1 MDRPIGAQHQ
11 RDFDQS
17 ESLACSSA
25 ASCQLSAVKCGIIN
39 KTGACSNKIQEGEE
53 QEEEEQEEEEQEKQE
68 QEEEEGD
75 GDDVGRS
82 PWLNLVIRAS
92 GVGWEEG
99 DTSGRLGLR
108 FF

>member
-1 MDRPIGAQHQ
+1 M
-11 RDFDQS
+11 
-17 ESLACSSA
+17 
-25 ASCQLSAVKCGIIN
+25 KCGIIN
-39 KTGACSNKIQEGEE
+39 KTGACSNKIQE
-53 QEEEEQEEEEQEKQE
+53 EEEQE
-68 QEEEEGD
+68 QEEED
-75 GDDVGRS
+75 GDDAGRS

>member
-39 KTGACSNKIQEGEE
+39 KTGACSNKIQE
-53 QEEEEQEEEEQEKQE
+53 EEEQEEKQEEEQHEEQEQQE
-68 QEEEEGD
+68 KEED

-82 PWLNLVIRAS
+82 PRLNLVIRAS
-92 GVGWEEG
+92 GLGWEEG
-99 DTSGRLGLR
+99 DTGRLGLR

>member
-39 KTGACSNKIQEGEE
+39 KTGACSNKIQEEEEQEEEQEGEE
-53 QEEEEQEEEEQEKQE
+53 QEEEEE
-68 QEEEEGD
+68 D

-99 DTSGRLGLR
+99 DTGRLGLR